1 MGTSFENISGNGCK
15 KYRIITVQKLL
26 YKSNIAT
33 QVYNNVA
40 KMCSNHTIATIQSFK
55 SVENGIKNPRKTN
68 FTKKNLSNLLNLS
81 SKV

>member
-55 SVENGIKNPRKTN
+55 SVETSVKNPRKTN
-68 FTKKNLSNLLNLS
+68 FFFKNVENVENQ
-81 SKV
+81 KC